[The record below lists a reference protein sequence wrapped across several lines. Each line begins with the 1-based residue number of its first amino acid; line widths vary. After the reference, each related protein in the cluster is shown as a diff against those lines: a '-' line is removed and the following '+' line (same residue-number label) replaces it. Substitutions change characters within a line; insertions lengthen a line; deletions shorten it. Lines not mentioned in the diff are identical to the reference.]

1 MQIEDILANVI
12 GFAVP
17 IVEICGALVIV
28 LGVGRTLV
36 MYLRNFFKHGCTEGM
51 RTLRVRLGQNL
62 VMGLEF
68 QVAADILKTSVSPTW
83 EDILF
88 LAALIGLRTVLN
100 FLLEYEMRMIA
111 TQKAPLEPTATSQAL
126 SADDPV

>member
-1 MQIEDILANVI
+1 
-12 GFAVP
+12 
-17 IVEICGALVIV
+17 V

-36 MYLRNFFKHGCTEGM
+36 MYLRNFFKRDCTAGM

-100 FLLEYEMRMIA
+100 FLLEYEMKLLAI
-111 TQKAPLEPTATSQAL
+111 QKAPQEPAATPQAPP
-126 SADDPV
+126 ADGPG

>member
-1 MQIEDILANVI
+1 MRLEETLANI
-12 GFAVP
+12 ISIAVP
-17 IVEICGALVIV
+17 IVEVCGAVVIV

-36 MYLRNFFKHGCTEGM
+36 MYLRNFFKRDCTAGM
-51 RTLRVRLGQNL
+51 RALRVRLGQNL

-100 FLLEYEMRMIA
+100 FLLEYEMRVIA
-111 TQKAPLEPTATSQAL
+111 TQKALQEPVPIPQAP
-126 SADDPV
+126 STDDPA